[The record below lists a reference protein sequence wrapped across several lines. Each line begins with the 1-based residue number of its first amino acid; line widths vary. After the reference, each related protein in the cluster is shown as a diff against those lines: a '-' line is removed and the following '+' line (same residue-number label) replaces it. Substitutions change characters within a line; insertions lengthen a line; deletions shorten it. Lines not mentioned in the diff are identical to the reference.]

1 LFCRKDNFHIYS
13 YLYSNSDFWKSI
25 FFYFCTFPD
34 LSLRIKLEKLPES
47 YKFKYPNNEKFLS
60 AAIYNRVK
68 RVRTIVRP
76 SPLQSVR
83 RAFFSYRT
91 VVILHR
97 ETTRPQDPSWRT
109 SETFGSNSSARI
121 FPIARWERAVFLSD
135 KLWFIRQKR
144 SLCEAGAAP
153 KSRPIFKLYN
163 GY

>member
-1 LFCRKDNFHIYS
+1 MFCRKDNFHIYS

-76 SPLQSVR
+76 SPLQSVQ
-83 RAFFSYRT
+83 RAFFSCRV

-97 ETTRPQDPSWRT
+97 EPTRPQDPLWRT
-109 SETFGSNSSARI
+109 SETFGSNSPSRI
-121 FPIARWERAVFLSD
+121 FPIARWEHPKFKSKKKREKFCFRKIAI
-135 KLWFIRQKR
+135 KGFIW
-144 SLCEAGAAP
+144 
-153 KSRPIFKLYN
+153 PIY
-163 GY
+163 

>member
-1 LFCRKDNFHIYS
+1 MRVWFYVLNHSKYCFPFNEVYSGLMNGIKKSTFH
-13 YLYSNSDFWKSI
+13 
-25 FFYFCTFPD
+25 
-34 LSLRIKLEKLPES
+34 
-47 YKFKYPNNEKFLS
+47 
-60 AAIYNRVK
+60 AAIYNRQK
-68 RVRTIVRP
+68 YLGSGVRP

-135 KLWFIRQKR
+135 NLRFVRQKR